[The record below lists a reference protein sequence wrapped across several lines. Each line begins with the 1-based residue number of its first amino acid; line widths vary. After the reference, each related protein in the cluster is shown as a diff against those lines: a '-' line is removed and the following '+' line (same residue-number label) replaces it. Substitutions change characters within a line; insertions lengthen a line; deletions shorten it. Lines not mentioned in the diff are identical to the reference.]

1 MKIETA
7 QIPANEAKPSFP
19 VLGKAELVKGKAYLI
34 RNQAI
39 VGETYTLICP
49 ICCNHIHTTPSKKG
63 PHIETCPHCDAK
75 LGYNAKVVTNQ
86 TTDSGK
92 NKNTEATPTERVNLM
107 SVKNIQKKQGRLV
120 WGLFGRHSA
129 SLQVGENIIGRK
141 DGMDPSDISFA
152 DDYMSRRSISIVVE
166 KDANRSGYTFNLK
179 VLRAANPVVVNSHQ
193 LQVGDCI
200 FLNYGDT
207 IKLGDTV
214 LTFKEK

>member
-1 MKIETA
+1 MKKETA
-7 QIPANEAKPSFP
+7 QIPANETIPSFP
-19 VLGKAELVKGKAYLI
+19 VLGKAELVKGKAYII
-34 RNQAI
+34 RNQAK

-49 ICCNHIHTTPSKKG
+49 ICSDHIHTTPSKKG
-63 PHIETCPHCDAK
+63 VTIETCSHCKAT
-75 LGYNAKVVTNQ
+75 LGYNAKVVANQ
-86 TTDSGK
+86 TVEADTDK
-92 NKNTEATPTERVNLM
+92 DTDATPTEKVHLV

-141 DGMDPSDISFA
+141 DELEPSDISFV
-152 DDYMSRRSISIVVE
+152 DDYMSRRSISIAVE

-179 VLRAANPVVVNSHQ
+179 VLRAANPVVVNSNQ
-193 LQVGDCI
+193 LQVGDSI

-214 LTFKEK
+214 LTFKQK